1 MTPLSY
7 IELKLCQAQAK
18 IFEESVSK
26 TSYSSPIFIRRFAYS
41 SIAKSFDDK
50 VFLYRSET
58 MGDVFDILDE
68 EFGESHYG
76 EIKYSP
82 DQMFWIGYIYRC
94 ICIEYILSSKSF
106 YKLFNAKE
114 IIKYYNIYH
123 TFDIVDAAERMM
135 ESIDYDNSSIQ
146 EKAYKVAKR
155 LFYIEKLKNL
165 IGKKVKV
172 LIDRPIG
179 CDHDGIVYPLNYGY
193 IKEIKALDGEYQDA
207 YVLGIDKPVETF
219 EGKVLAIINRK
230 NDIEDKLVVCGQ
242 DEGYSKEEIK
252 KAVNFQEKYFK
263 SKILLD
269 NHPVEK
275 SMIFKRLS
283 MKNSFWKRKE

>member
-18 IFEESVSK
+18 IFEASVTK
-26 TSYSSPIFIRRFAYS
+26 AHYSSPIFIRRFTYS
-41 SIAKSFDDK
+41 SIAKSFDEK
-50 VFLYRSET
+50 VYLYRSDSIEEI
-58 MGDVFDILDE
+58 FNIIDE
-68 EFGESHYG
+68 EFGESQYG

-94 ICIEYILSSKSF
+94 ICIKYNLSSKGV

-114 IIKYYNIYH
+114 IIKYYNIFH

-135 ESIDYDNSSIQ
+135 ESINYDNSSNQ

-155 LFYIEKLKNL
+155 LFYREKLEDL
-165 IGKKVKV
+165 LGKKVKV
-172 LIDRPIG
+172 SIDRPIG
-179 CDHDGIVYPLNYGY
+179 YEHNGIIYPLNYGY
-193 IKEIKALDGEYQDA
+193 IKEIKAPDNEYQDA
-207 YVLGIDKPVETF
+207 YILGIDKPMESF

-230 NDIEDKLVVCGQ
+230 NDAEDKLVVCEENK
-242 DEGYSKEEIK
+242 DYSKEEIK

-263 SKILLD
+263 SKIILA
-269 NHPVEK
+269 NHQV
-275 SMIFKRLS
+275 
-283 MKNSFWKRKE
+283 NQ